1 MRSVVTAASLGRSG
15 SPSPMGGV
23 WSVTCASSRRRF
35 RAGAGARRRRA
46 PPSDVQEPHV
56 LGVPLDEG
64 PAGLHVLAHEY
75 REDLVRRRGVVQGDL
90 EQRPVV
96 GVHGGVPPVSYTHLT
111 LPT

>member
-1 MRSVVTAASLGRSG
+1 MRSVVTPASSGSSG
-15 SPSPMGGV
+15 SPSPMGGL
-23 WSVTCASSRRRF
+23 WSVTCTSSRRRF

-56 LGVPLDEG
+56 LGVSLDEG

-90 EQRPVV
+90 EQRPVA
-96 GVHGGVPPVSYTHLT
+96 VSYTHLRAHET
-111 LPT
+111 VL